1 MENEKEIALNKDKI
15 KAYERKIKETQRF
28 ISGQELE
35 FEKVCFEYNK
45 LVQESVNLVEI
56 LSTSKEKFLK
66 TNKDLLKDSKN
77 NDVRMLRRNISFA
90 KNYFFSDD
98 LINLFSKNDP
108 VDLKLISDSK
118 SKLINNYK
126 TIYRFDIPNLSLE
139 ESYISS
145 STAVLDIKQILKFS
159 ELFNYC
165 EFDRKFNLNN
175 EGNNIQT
182 IDCLIKAQN
191 DHAIVVE
198 EDKNFE
204 VFIKSNNE
212 KDKKQ
217 KKSYL
222 MKYTRGLLNQIEQL
236 SELEYKKN
244 NIKDIPKIDN
254 VNLYIPSEEALRTVL
269 SVEPDIIEFA
279 LKKDIEIIFPTTFL
293 AISIF
298 MRQNLESKSISEDL
312 EIFSSI
318 HKLLFKKKRDEIDLN
333 LSKIDQLLKIN
344 FEYLKIP
351 SYQIKVTLNHEE
363 NYVLEEL
370 VNDKGSNKSSVL
382 RQILMEYK
390 DIYKERDSLKLALEK
405 QNLEI
410 KFSEEKQ
417 EQIKKQLVSEVDMKW
432 SKSLYEAQ
440 QEIKDQINEKELLRN
455 KLESEI
461 DYFKNEL
468 VNRTNQYQSENIHLK
483 DKLIKN
489 EEILEKELTLIKE
502 SIREK
507 NIEVLTEEK
516 SKNSIKII
524 SPKNLNEFEKIMDL
538 INQNILIICDL
549 KNLSNEE
556 KQRFIDRI
564 YGAIYGIKGNIK
576 EISDNISLYIRQS
589 FSFID
594 IKFSKIV

>member
-66 TNKDLLKDSKN
+66 TNKDLLNDSKN

-564 YGAIYGIKGNIK
+564 YGAIYGLKGNIK
-576 EISDNISLYIRQS
+576 EISDNISLYIPQS

-594 IKFSKIV
+594 N

>member
-145 STAVLDIKQILKFS
+145 STSVLDIKQILKFS

-217 KKSYL
+217 KKSHL
-222 MKYTRGLLNQIEQL
+222 MKYTKGLWNQIEQL
-236 SELEYKKN
+236 SELKYKKN

-269 SVEPDIIEFA
+269 SIEPDIIEFA
-279 LKKDIEIIFPTTFL
+279 LEKDIEIIFPTTFL

-312 EIFSSI
+312 ETFSSI
-318 HKLLFKKKRDEIDLN
+318 HKLLINKKRDEIDLN
-333 LSKIDQLLKIN
+333 LSKIDKLLKIN

-489 EEILEKELTLIKE
+489 EEILEKDLTLIKE

-549 KNLSNEE
+549 KNLRNEE

-564 YGAIYGIKGNIK
+564 YGAIYGLKGNIK
-576 EISDNISLYIRQS
+576 EISDNISLYVPQS

-594 IKFSKIV
+594 N

>member
-145 STAVLDIKQILKFS
+145 STSVLDIKQILKFS

-217 KKSYL
+217 KKSHL
-222 MKYTRGLLNQIEQL
+222 MKYTKGLWNQIEQL
-236 SELEYKKN
+236 SELKYKKN

-269 SVEPDIIEFA
+269 SIEPDIIEFA
-279 LKKDIEIIFPTTFL
+279 LEKDIEIIFPTTFL

-312 EIFSSI
+312 ETFSSI
-318 HKLLFKKKRDEIDLN
+318 HKLLINKKRDEIDLN
-333 LSKIDQLLKIN
+333 LSKIDKLLKIN

-489 EEILEKELTLIKE
+489 EEILEKDLTLIKE

-507 NIEVLTEEK
+507 NIEVSTEEK

-564 YGAIYGIKGNIK
+564 YGAIYGLKGNIK
-576 EISDNISLYIRQS
+576 EISDNISLYIPQS

-594 IKFSKIV
+594 N

>member
-564 YGAIYGIKGNIK
+564 YGAIYGLKGKIK
-576 EISDNISLYIRQS
+576 EISDNISLYILQS

-594 IKFSKIV
+594 N

>member
-15 KAYERKIKETQRF
+15 KDYERKIKETQRF

-35 FEKVCFEYNK
+35 FEKVCFEYNL

-56 LSTSKEKFLK
+56 LGTSKEKFLK

-98 LINLFSKNDP
+98 LMNLFSKNDP

-126 TIYRFDIPNLSLE
+126 SIYRFDIPNLSLE

-145 STAVLDIKQILKFS
+145 STSVLDIKQILKFS

-198 EDKNFE
+198 EDKSFE
-204 VFIKSNNE
+204 VFIKSKNE

-222 MKYTRGLLNQIEQL
+222 SKYTKGLWNQIEQL

-269 SVEPDIIEFA
+269 SIEPDIIEFA
-279 LKKDIEIIFPTTFL
+279 LEKDIEIIFPTTFL

-318 HKLLFKKKRDEIDLN
+318 HKLLINKKRDEIDLN

-410 KFSEEKQ
+410 KFREEKQ

-507 NIEVLTEEK
+507 NIEVSTEEK

-564 YGAIYGIKGNIK
+564 YGAIYGLKGNIK
-576 EISDNISLYIRQS
+576 EISDNISLYIPQS

-594 IKFSKIV
+594 N

>member
-564 YGAIYGIKGNIK
+564 YGAIYGLKGNIK
-576 EISDNISLYIRQS
+576 EISDNISLYVPQS

-594 IKFSKIV
+594 N

>member
-15 KAYERKIKETQRF
+15 KDYERKIKETQRF

-35 FEKVCFEYNK
+35 FEKVCFEYNL

-56 LSTSKEKFLK
+56 LGTSKEKFLK

-98 LINLFSKNDP
+98 LMNLFSKNDP

-126 TIYRFDIPNLSLE
+126 SIYRFDIPNLSLE
-139 ESYISS
+139 ESHISS
-145 STAVLDIKQILKFS
+145 STSVLDIKQILKFS

-198 EDKNFE
+198 EDKSFE
-204 VFIKSNNE
+204 VFIKSKNE

-222 MKYTRGLLNQIEQL
+222 SKYTKGLWNQIEQL

-269 SVEPDIIEFA
+269 SIEPDIIEFA
-279 LKKDIEIIFPTTFL
+279 LEKDIEIIFPTTFL

-318 HKLLFKKKRDEIDLN
+318 HKLLINKKRDEIDLN

-410 KFSEEKQ
+410 KFREEKQ

-507 NIEVLTEEK
+507 NIEVSTEEK

-564 YGAIYGIKGNIK
+564 YGAIYGLKGNIK
-576 EISDNISLYIRQS
+576 EISDNISLYIPQS

-594 IKFSKIV
+594 N

>member
-222 MKYTRGLLNQIEQL
+222 MKYTKGLWNQIEQL
-236 SELEYKKN
+236 SELKYKKN

-549 KNLSNEE
+549 KNLRNEE

-564 YGAIYGIKGNIK
+564 YGAIYGLKGNIK
-576 EISDNISLYIRQS
+576 EISDNISLYIPQS

-594 IKFSKIV
+594 N

>member
-254 VNLYIPSEEALRTVL
+254 VNLYIPSEVALRTVL
-269 SVEPDIIEFA
+269 SVEPEIIEFA

-298 MRQNLESKSISEDL
+298 IRQNLESKSISEDL

-333 LSKIDQLLKIN
+333 LSKIDKLLKIN

-549 KNLSNEE
+549 KNLRNED

-564 YGAIYGIKGNIK
+564 YVAIYG
-576 EISDNISLYIRQS
+576 
-589 FSFID
+589 
-594 IKFSKIV
+594 